1 VETKAVRIKKTIE
14 KNRTKRSQTKVAVL
28 GSKGRSSDFIALLF
42 GSGAKSKKVP
52 FFFSEAFFS

>member
-28 GSKGRSSDFIALLF
+28 GSKGRSSDFIAL
-42 GSGAKSKKVP
+42 P
-52 FFFSEAFFS
+52 FDFILSEK